1 MNEVR
6 SQSYS
11 EKAGC
16 VGYKHHGRIN
26 HMGKWATAQGH
37 QDSRGTKQ
45 PMYFLL
51 KKKYMFHSDPTLAQ
65 FDVPNTMHKPS
76 ERGTNRT
83 IKMKR
88 QQFSGNAE
96 RQLKKDKECRNAAT
110 LKKKMRL
117 QRFEQCK
124 SVFFRRQWCG
134 CACVCV
140 CACRLCMLAFA
151 CV

>member
-1 MNEVR
+1 
-6 SQSYS
+6 
-11 EKAGC
+11 
-16 VGYKHHGRIN
+16 
-26 HMGKWATAQGH
+26 MGNWATAQGH

-45 PMYFLL
+45 PMYFLF
-51 KKKYMFHSDPTLAQ
+51 KKIDNFFILTLSAQ
-65 FDVPNTMHKPS
+65 FDVPNTMHKLS

-88 QQFSGNAE
+88 QQLSGNAE

-124 SVFFRRQWCG
+124 SVFFRRQS
-134 CACVCV
+134 VCV
-140 CACRLCMLAFA
+140 LSAPNGSEMIVR
-151 CV
+151 